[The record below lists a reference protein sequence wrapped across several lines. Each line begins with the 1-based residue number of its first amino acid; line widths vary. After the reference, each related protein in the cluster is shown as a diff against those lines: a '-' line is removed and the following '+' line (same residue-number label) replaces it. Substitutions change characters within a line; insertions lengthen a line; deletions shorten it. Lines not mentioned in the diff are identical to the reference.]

1 MIRNNKRKGF
11 TLVELLV
18 VIAILAILA
27 AVVVVGYTSFIKKAN
42 QSNALSELNQIR
54 NVVTTLIIV
63 DGEEIV
69 ALESGNNLVFD
80 YDGESLSAHLENPT
94 SSDDTVAEQQV
105 RDGIIEGINILADV
119 AEAEDLNGTLSVVMS
134 YDTINEIYKISEIKY
149 EYVEGVIAVWN
160 IAANTV
166 EIQ

>member
-27 AVVVVGYTSFIKKAN
+27 ATAVVGYTSFIKKAN

-54 NVVTTLIIV
+54 NVVITSVIV
-63 DGEEIV
+63 DGEEAVAISGDESIV
-69 ALESGNNLVFD
+69 FE
-80 YDGESLSAHLENPT
+80 YDGETLSVTLVPKAASPELTAAKVVE
-94 SSDDTVAEQQV
+94 A
-105 RDGIIEGINILADV
+105 INILA
-119 AEAEDLNGTLSVVMS
+119 EAEELSGTLSVDVAGA
-134 YDTINEIYKISEIKY
+134 EIQKIRY
-149 EYVEGVIAVWN
+149 EYAEGFVAVWD

-166 EIQ
+166 EIE

>member
-1 MIRNNKRKGF
+1 M
-11 TLVELLV
+11 
-18 VIAILAILA
+18 
-27 AVVVVGYTSFIKKAN
+27 
-42 QSNALSELNQIR
+42 
-54 NVVTTLIIV
+54 VTTLIDIV

-69 ALESGNNLVFD
+69 ALESGNNLVFG
-80 YDGESLSAHLENPT
+80 YDGESLSAHLEHPT
-94 SSDDTVAEQQV
+94 DPNATFTEQQV

-134 YDTINEIYKISEIKY
+134 YDAINEIYKISEIKY

>member
-54 NVVTTLIIV
+54 NVVITSVIV
-63 DGEEIV
+63 DGEEEVAISGDESIV
-69 ALESGNNLVFD
+69 FE
-80 YDGESLSAHLENPT
+80 YDGETLS
-94 SSDDTVAEQQV
+94 VALVTEAATPELTAAKV
-105 RDGIIEGINILADV
+105 EEAINILA
-119 AEAEDLNGTLSVVMS
+119 EAEELNGTLRVVLS
-134 YDTINEIYKISEIKY
+134 NDEIEKIRY
-149 EYVEGVIAVWN
+149 EYAEGATAVWD

-166 EIQ
+166 EIE

>member
-42 QSNALSELNQIR
+42 ESNALSELNQIR
-54 NVVTTLIIV
+54 NVVITSVIV
-63 DGEEIV
+63 DGEEAV
-69 ALESGNNLVFD
+69 DLEGGTVVTFA
-80 YDGESLSAHLENPT
+80 YDGESLSATLNPEDANAT
-94 SSDDTVAEQQV
+94 FTEQQV

-134 YDTINEIYKISEIKY
+134 YDAINEIYKISEIKY